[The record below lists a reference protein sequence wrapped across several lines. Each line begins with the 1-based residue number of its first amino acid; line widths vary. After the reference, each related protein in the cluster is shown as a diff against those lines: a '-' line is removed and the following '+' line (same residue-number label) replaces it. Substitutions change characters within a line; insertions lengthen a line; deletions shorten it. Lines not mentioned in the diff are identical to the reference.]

1 MIRPLAHRTIDY
13 VVGVVL
19 LLAPLLFVFWDIA
32 SATWVAILSGLALII
47 YSLFTSYTAGM
58 NRALGFNTHLT
69 FDVILGIFLAISPWL
84 FGFAGATWNVWV
96 PHLLVGLA
104 LAVISFVTERVGARE
119 PGMAGQLGGEAPP
132 EDEFRRRR
140 T

>member
-1 MIRPLAHRTIDY
+1 MSHRTIDY
-13 VVGVVL
+13 IVGVVL
-19 LLAPLLFVFWDIA
+19 LLAPLLFVFWTIA
-32 SATWVAILSGLALII
+32 AATWVAILGGLVLIV

-58 NRALGFNTHLT
+58 GRAIGLNTHLVL
-69 FDVILGIFLAISPWL
+69 DIVLGLFLAISPWL

-96 PHLLVGLA
+96 PHLVVGLA
-104 LAVISFVTERVGARE
+104 LAVIALVTERVGARQ

-132 EDEFRRRR
+132 EQRRRR